1 VCVGEGGSG
10 GALALSY
17 TDRLLMCEHAIFS
30 VIAPEGAAAILERD
44 MAKAPEVAG
53 SLRLTARDMRDLG
66 VVDGVISEGQVALNE
81 AVAEALES
89 AMPGERDR
97 RFDAMTV
104 RWLEP

>member
-1 VCVGEGGSG
+1 V
-10 GALALSY
+10 A
-17 TDRLLMCEHAIFS
+17 T
-30 VIAPEGAAAILERD
+30 
-44 MAKAPEVAG
+44 APEVAG

-66 VVDGVISEGQVALNE
+66 VVDGVISEGQAALDE

-97 RFDAMTV
+97 RFDAVTA